1 MKLYMAVT
9 ADKYE
14 LPLVISRRIQ
24 DVAEYANAPLSSVFS
39 GITKNVSGKRRGIK
53 FVKVEI
59 DEGDVI

>member
-14 LPLVISRRIQ
+14 LPLAISRRIQ
-24 DVAEYANAPLSSVFS
+24 DIAVYANAPISSIYS
-39 GITKNVSGKRRGIK
+39 GITKGVSGKQRGIK

-59 DEGDVI
+59 DEE